1 MGNETREAPAAGV
14 MNDFEVVDGPRMPTD
29 NEIAEADKEIDVL
42 TENVK
47 EAQLTVDLEAARA
60 ALIEAEKSRMA
71 DGQDLSADIIAA
83 EAHVKDVRAEL
94 ETFLHFAAMTVPSGD
109 ADASRTSTVPLP
121 LTPDTH
127 ELKVTEGGVTQ
138 Q

>member
-1 MGNETREAPAAGV
+1 MKLVKLLQAGV

-29 NEIAEADKEIDVL
+29 KEIEEADTEIYVL

-47 EAQLTVDLEAARA
+47 EAQLRVDLGAARA
-60 ALIEAEKSRMA
+60 ALVEAEKSRMA

-94 ETFLHFAAMTVPSGD
+94 ETFLHFAAMPVPSEA
-109 ADASRTSTVPLP
+109 ADASQTSTVPLP

-127 ELKVTEGGVTQ
+127 E
-138 Q
+138 

>member
-1 MGNETREAPAAGV
+1 
-14 MNDFEVVDGPRMPTD
+14 MPTD
-29 NEIAEADKEIDVL
+29 KDIEEADKELDVL

-47 EAQLTVDLEAARA
+47 EAQLRVDLEAARA
-60 ALIEAEKSRMA
+60 ALVEAEKSRMA
-71 DGQDLSADIIAA
+71 DGQDLGADIIAA

-94 ETFLHFAAMTVPSGD
+94 ETFLHSVAMAMPSED
-109 ADASRTSTVPLP
+109 ADASQISTVPLP